1 MLNRQLL
8 GDEIMVLLDKLYF
21 IILIINRLTF

>member
-8 GDEIMVLLDKLYF
+8 GDEIMVLSVKLYF
-21 IILIINRLTF
+21 IILIINGLIN